1 MKVFFFLASRNSA
14 YNLNSCVPGGLDPD
28 CCSSF
33 IATSSGARLTVPG
46 SGVAVTVPEGSLTRG
61 QKEEVT
67 FLDSLNLSLG
77 IV

>member
-1 MKVFFFLASRNSA
+1 MCLASRNSA
-14 YNLNSCVPGGLDPD
+14 YNLNSCVPAGLDPD

-61 QKEEVT
+61 QKEEVIQVAK
-67 FLDSLNLSLG
+67 NLKRKRIKILE
-77 IV
+77 